1 VSEELKKLSAAQIAL
16 RVAFACGVTAL
27 VGITV
32 FYLILQLFG
41 NH

>member
-16 RVAFACGVTAL
+16 RGALACGVTAL

-32 FYLILQLFG
+32 FYLILRLVG
-41 NH
+41 NQ